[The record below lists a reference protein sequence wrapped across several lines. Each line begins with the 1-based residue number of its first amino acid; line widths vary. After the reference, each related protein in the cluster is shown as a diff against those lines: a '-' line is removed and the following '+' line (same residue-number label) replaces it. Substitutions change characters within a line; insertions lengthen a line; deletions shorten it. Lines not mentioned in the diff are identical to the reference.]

1 MPDSDVIKTNWI
13 PYLSSELSESLDPEN
28 RNEKS
33 GTVLIRSLGI
43 LGHPDSGKVLVQ
55 LIDGKFGKVSKTLR
69 LFSVFGLRITSGLD
83 RNRFKPVLSSIVE
96 DFGQDQEVR
105 LAALSVLLESQ
116 PSRTDL
122 SKIISMTWTEPSE
135 QVSEPSLDP
144 PSPTR
149 GQSYKI

>member
-1 MPDSDVIKTNWI
+1 MSDSDVIKTNWI

-33 GTVLIRSLGI
+33 GAVLIRSLGI
-43 LGHPDSGKVLVQ
+43 LGHPDSGKALVQ

-96 DFGQDQEVR
+96 DFGQDDEVR

-135 QVSEPSLDP
+135 QVSEL
-144 PSPTR
+144 SPFRSSITCQ
-149 GQSYKI
+149 GPIF